1 MPTISVIVPIYN
13 GERTI
18 LETIE
23 SVQQQTFSDFELIVI
38 NDGSTDRTLERL
50 ATVKDS
56 RIKVVSYEN
65 GGVSVA
71 RNHGMAHATGEFIS
85 FIDADDLWTP
95 DKLELQ
101 LAALQK
107 HPEAGVAYSWT
118 SNMSDEGKSFDIGHS
133 PIFTG
138 NVYPE
143 LLVTN
148 FIANGSNLLIR
159 REAIESVGDFDPA
172 LSGCA
177 DWDFYVRLA
186 ARWHFVV
193 VPKLQILYRQS
204 SGSMSSKIET
214 MEKENIFV
222 IEKIFQT
229 APPEL
234 QSLKN
239 QSLAIMYQYLA
250 GMCLARV
257 NNLSEVK
264 QASQKLQMA
273 IRLYPQ
279 ILLDRLTQRYVIKCL
294 LMQLVTPKL
303 AKSFTRPVS
312 KARNIGDPRLKP

>member
-1 MPTISVIVPIYN
+1 MATISVIIPAYN
-13 GERTI
+13 AECTI
-18 LETIE
+18 LETIA
-23 SVQQQTFSDFELIVI
+23 SVQEQTFSDFEVIVI

-56 RIKVVSYEN
+56 RLKVVSYEN

-85 FIDADDLWTP
+85 FIDADDLWTL

-273 IRLYPQ
+273 VRLYPQ

-303 AKSFTRPVS
+303 GKSFTRSVS

>member
-1 MPTISVIVPIYN
+1 
-13 GERTI
+13 
-18 LETIE
+18 
-23 SVQQQTFSDFELIVI
+23 
-38 NDGSTDRTLERL
+38 
-50 ATVKDS
+50 
-56 RIKVVSYEN
+56 
-65 GGVSVA
+65 
-71 RNHGMAHATGEFIS
+71 MAHATGEFIS

-101 LAALQK
+101 LAVLQK

-118 SNMSDEGKSFDIGHS
+118 CNMSEKGESFELGQSIS
-133 PIFTG
+133 YEG

-143 LLVTN
+143 LLLRN
-148 FIANGSNLLIR
+148 FIANGSNLLIHR
-159 REAIESVGDFDPA
+159 QAIESVGKFDPA
-172 LSGCA
+172 LAPCE
-177 DWDFYVRLA
+177 DWDFYLRLA
-186 ARWHFVV
+186 ARWSFVV
-193 VPKLQILYRQS
+193 VPKPQILYRQS
-204 SGSMSSKIET
+204 SGSASSKIEV
-214 MEKENIFV
+214 MEQATLKV

-234 QSLKN
+234 QSLKK

-273 IRLYPQ
+273 VRLYPQ

-303 AKSFTRPVS
+303 AKSFTRSVS
-312 KARNIGDPRLKP
+312 KARNISDPRLKP